1 MLILGNI
8 TLDDF
13 ILRRG
18 KKYNN
23 ILGGPPSYSSF
34 ALNSLFGVR
43 VGLCS
48 SLGKDFP
55 KKYMKRLKSIAEI
68 YITERNNT
76 TRFKIVDI
84 EPRKMFLLAFSGE
97 IENVDLS
104 IDDVYMFSPVYKEIK
119 IEYLNEASH
128 MGLVTLDPQ
137 GFFRRIGKD
146 NEVYLSTFEQF
157 DYIVKRVNIL
167 RMSLDEFSVLHITN
181 IRDYVKGFVK
191 KGVELA
197 VITSS
202 VKVYYATRECYGELP
217 TYRKVQVVSSTGA
230 GDVFT
235 SVLTYIYSK
244 TTDPVKAL
252 AYSIVAAG
260 LSVEKLGPL
269 ELDRDRFWSSLKEYK
284 ELAEI

>member
-1 MLILGNI
+1 MLVLGNI

-13 ILRRG
+13 ILREG
-18 KKYNN
+18 KKYKN

-34 ALNSLFGVR
+34 ALNSLFGIR
-43 VGLCS
+43 IGLCS

-55 KKYMKRLKSIAEI
+55 KEYKERLENIAEP
-68 YITERNNT
+68 YITEGNNT
-76 TRFKIVDI
+76 TRFKIIDI
-84 EPRKMFLLAFSGE
+84 EPRKMFLLTFSGE
-97 IENVDLS
+97 IENIDLS
-104 IDDVYMFSPVYKEIK
+104 IDDVYMFSPVYREIK
-119 IEYLNEASH
+119 IKHLNEASR

-146 NEVYLSTFEQF
+146 NEVYLDTFEQF
-157 DYIVKRVNIL
+157 DYIVRRVNIL
-167 RMSLDEFSVLHITN
+167 RMSLDEFRVLNVTN
-181 IRDYVKGFVK
+181 IRDHVKSFVR

-197 VITSS
+197 VVTSS
-202 VKVYYATRECYGELP
+202 MKVYYATKECYGELP
-217 TYRKVQVVSSTGA
+217 TYRKVQVVSPTGA

-244 TTDPVKAL
+244 TADPVKAL

-260 LSVEKLGPL
+260 LSVEKLGPS
-269 ELDRDRFWSSLKEYK
+269 ELNRDRFWRNLKEYK